1 MERAAEARMT
11 PRTSRPAGE
20 YSPIPANAPSQ
31 AEREGL
37 REERRMVEE
46 RTSFTVGEEASL
58 TKTITDEDIKTF
70 ARISGDD
77 NPVHV
82 NDDYAKG
89 TMFGGRIA
97 HGMLVA
103 SLISAVLGT
112 KLPGPGAIY
121 MSQQVRFLAPVR
133 PGDKVTARAQV
144 TEWDGTKGRVTLLTE
159 VTNQGGKPVISGE
172 ARLVM
177 SSFLA
182 KK

>member
-1 MERAAEARMT
+1 MEM
-11 PRTSRPAGE
+11 
-20 YSPIPANAPSQ
+20 IK
-31 AEREGL
+31 
-37 REERRMVEE
+37 E
-46 RTSFTVGEEASL
+46 RTSFTVGEEA
-58 TKTITDEDIKTF
+58 TITKIISDDDIRTF

-89 TMFGGRIA
+89 TMFKGRIA

-103 SLISAVLGT
+103 GLISAVLGT

-133 PGDKVTARAQV
+133 PGDKVTARARV
-144 TEWDGTKGRVTLLTE
+144 AEWDATKGRVTLATD
-159 VTNQGGKPVISGE
+159 VSNQEGVVVISGE

-177 SSFLA
+177 SSFL